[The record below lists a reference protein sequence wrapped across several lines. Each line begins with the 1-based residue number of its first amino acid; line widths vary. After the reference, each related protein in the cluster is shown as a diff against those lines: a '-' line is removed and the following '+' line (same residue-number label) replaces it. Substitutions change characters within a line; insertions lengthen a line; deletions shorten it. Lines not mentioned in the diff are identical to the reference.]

1 MRMGRIYAWTPDTT
15 SALNGRVT
23 ATVVPLLRLDTD
35 GAGSSRLWGRHVRV
49 RNGGAVNEPDPA
61 RGAVRGVPI
70 GDAQPNAEGDF
81 LFEPGR
87 GGGRIDKVVLGAPDF
102 QWRYIQ
108 ASHFGE
114 VNAYF
119 HLDRIAAYV
128 EDLLRQLGAPPLPQ
142 VIAVVNAHHA
152 ATEENGVRDG
162 VRRGGRW
169 LPFQGGHYRL
179 PNRRYDLYEHKPI
192 SPNGEIHLGPGRQLL
207 EYGALVEAAG
217 GRYRANA
224 SHNAGILYHEY
235 GHHITRHTVDFRA
248 NALRPLD
255 RQNNCKTA
263 MDEGTCDY
271 WAATM
276 LGTPYIWAWH
286 HRHDAEEVHFRS
298 LTSSKTMADYDSSP
312 GADAHANG
320 TIWAAALW
328 GLRTRLGAWEPD
340 GARQTD
346 LLVLKALLLMGQL
359 PSDRRDASLTSI
371 RRARQSYT
379 AGLLALLQA
388 DELLNGG
395 RQREAILAS
404 FAKHGIQTAPSFQK
418 GSGSELSF
426 GIESR

>member
-192 SPNGEIHLGPGRQLL
+192 SPHGEIHLGPGRQLL

-224 SHNAGILYHEY
+224 SHNAGILEQ
-235 GHHITRHTVDFRA
+235 TRCARWTDRTTV
-248 NALRPLD
+248 
-255 RQNNCKTA
+255 
-263 MDEGTCDY
+263 
-271 WAATM
+271 
-276 LGTPYIWAWH
+276 
-286 HRHDAEEVHFRS
+286 
-298 LTSSKTMADYDSSP
+298 
-312 GADAHANG
+312 
-320 TIWAAALW
+320 
-328 GLRTRLGAWEPD
+328 
-340 GARQTD
+340 
-346 LLVLKALLLMGQL
+346 
-359 PSDRRDASLTSI
+359 
-371 RRARQSYT
+371 
-379 AGLLALLQA
+379 
-388 DELLNGG
+388 
-395 RQREAILAS
+395 RQRW
-404 FAKHGIQTAPSFQK
+404 TRAPATI
-418 GSGSELSF
+418 GPPRCWARPISGLCTIAMTLRRFISAA
-426 GIESR
+426 